1 MSPSYQTG
9 TLRRVK
15 RAGGKEAWEW
25 RYRLRGKQQQET
37 FKVED
42 YPTQKLMW
50 QRLEQ
55 SISTLNEDSKKPLP
69 ITVTMGML
77 IKRYRKEHLSE
88 LRKSTR
94 DTDGSMLHKYIEPK
108 WGETR
113 LSDLR
118 AMDVDAWL
126 KTLPIASSS
135 RGRARRLMKQLL
147 DKAMFWE
154 LMPIAINPI
163 TLVKVKGASLRVKRV
178 EPYTPE
184 QVMKLYGALKEP
196 YSVMIAIA
204 ASLGLRVEEVIPLQW
219 TDFDFKVTKKVFIQ
233 RAYTHGEL
241 GAPKSTASA
250 AELPLPEDLIEII
263 QAYRPSVGNSIW
275 LFPSPVTGGPRSA
288 DMILADHLKPA
299 AKKLGLPKPGWHTSF
314 RHGYRSWLG
323 AGTATTSQQKDLMRH
338 AALPT
343 TMEYGGTPVEEMR
356 PLVEAVSS
364 RLKLKP
370 KLKTPANA

>member
-55 SISTLNEDSKKPLP
+55 SISTLNEDSKKHLP
-69 ITVTMGML
+69 ITITMGML
-77 IKRYRKEHLSE
+77 VKRYRKEHLAE
-88 LRKSTR
+88 LRKSTQ
-94 DTDGSMLHKYIEPK
+94 DTDGSMLRKHIEPK
-108 WGETR
+108 WDDVR
-113 LSDLR
+113 LSDIR

-126 KTLPIASSS
+126 KTLPIAAASK
-135 RGRARRLMKQLL
+135 GRARRLMKQML

-163 TLVKVKGASLRVKRV
+163 TLVKVKGSSLRQKKVV
-178 EPYTPE
+178 PYTPE
-184 QVMKLYGALKEP
+184 QVMKLYGGLDEP
-196 YSVMIAIA
+196 FSVMVAIA
-204 ASLGLRVEEVIPLQW
+204 AMLGLRVEEVIPLQW
-219 TDFDFKVTKKVFIQ
+219 DDFNFEIKKVHIQ
-233 RAYTHGEL
+233 RAFTHGAL
-241 GAPKSTASA
+241 GPPKSSASE
-250 AELPLPEDLIEII
+250 AELPLPQELIEILK
-263 QAYRPSVGNSIW
+263 AYRSRMGKSIW

-288 DMILADHLKPA
+288 DQVLADYLKPA
-299 AKKLGLPKPGWHTSF
+299 AKKLELPQPGWHTSF
-314 RHGYRSWLG
+314 RHGYKSWLG
-323 AGTATTSQQKDLMRH
+323 AGDATLTQQKDLMRH
-338 AALPT
+338 SAMPVSD
-343 TMEYGGTPVEEMR
+343 MYGRTPLEEMR